1 MLAVSSVSI
10 DGATMPL
17 ENVAADITI
26 RHGRGSYYDATT
38 PSTAQVTLV
47 GVAKGFVQ
55 AIALSKPLVIRY
67 RVDGGPEKPRF
78 TGRTT
83 DASVDGDRVTLIAVG
98 RLSTLDSYIVGTQAY
113 VAQGL
118 RGRVS
123 TVFNEAGLLAYLD
136 YPLAGLAPNLN
147 ARPVAPV
154 SLAEYLDS
162 LLAIGQA
169 QATDAPDGT
178 IRFDAGKSRDANSPT
193 TIPGSDVEFVPGWAK
208 VLPGAN
214 RAVIGYGTANPQLT
228 SIVADQTAKDL
239 YGERTF
245 TANPSEIS
253 NKSDADILAQSVVS
267 QQKTPRWTT
276 PSLSLLRGYELRVG
290 QALKI
295 SGLPAP
301 APYSVWTAYVE
312 GWQDTI
318 QSDGRQLVWTMDV
331 ALSDT
336 GLSGEVAHV
345 VWSDLPATDHWDT
358 INPAV
363 SWANADDLRP

>member
-1 MLAVSSVSI
+1 VLAVSSVSI
-10 DGATMPL
+10 DGVALPL
-17 ENVAADITI
+17 DNVAADITI

-47 GVAKGFVQ
+47 GVTRAFVQ
-55 AIALSKPLVIRY
+55 AISLSRPLVIKY

-83 DASVDGDRVTLIAVG
+83 DAAVDGDQVTLIAVG
-98 RLSTLDSYIVGTQAY
+98 RLSTLDSYTVGTAAY

-147 ARPVAPV
+147 PRAVAPV
-154 SLAEYLDS
+154 SLAEYLDG

-193 TIPGSDVEFVPGWAK
+193 VIPGSDVEYVPGWAK

-214 RAVIGYGTANPQLT
+214 KAVIGYGTASPQAT
-228 SIVADQTAKDL
+228 STVADPAAATL
-239 YGERTF
+239 YGERLF
-245 TANPSEIS
+245 QANPSEIS

-267 QQKTPRWTT
+267 QQKDPRWTT
-276 PSLSLLRGYELRVG
+276 PGLTLLHGYELRVG

-301 APYSVWTAYVE
+301 APYSVWTAFVE

-318 QSDGRQLVWTMDV
+318 SSDGEHVTWRMDV

-358 INPAV
+358 INPTV
-363 SWANADDLRP
+363 TWANADNLRP